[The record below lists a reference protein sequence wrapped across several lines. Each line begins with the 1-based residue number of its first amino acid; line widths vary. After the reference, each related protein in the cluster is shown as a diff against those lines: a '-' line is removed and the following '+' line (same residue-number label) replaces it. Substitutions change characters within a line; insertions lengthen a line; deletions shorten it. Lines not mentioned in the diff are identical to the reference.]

1 MTTSNSIK
9 RVILCLRTLQFFLPL
24 IELPALALALGY
36 TLTYAWDGGGGLFE
50 DAYVYLPILLVLIG
64 LIMPI
69 LFIEYVIR
77 GMNNRKRWSWIAAA
91 IIFLWYVGSSVPF
104 LPTIFSIP
112 FYIANAGD
120 LLMLS
125 SPVKIVIAIIVG
137 VIGIYFL
144 VQKSVRSEFGIDTL
158 LTRFVQKSRENGN
171 ET

>member
-69 LFIEYVIR
+69 LFIVYVISR
-77 GMNNRKRWSWIAAA
+77 
-91 IIFLWYVGSSVPF
+91 
-104 LPTIFSIP
+104 
-112 FYIANAGD
+112 
-120 LLMLS
+120 
-125 SPVKIVIAIIVG
+125 
-137 VIGIYFL
+137 
-144 VQKSVRSEFGIDTL
+144 QKY
-158 LTRFVQKSRENGN
+158 
-171 ET
+171 